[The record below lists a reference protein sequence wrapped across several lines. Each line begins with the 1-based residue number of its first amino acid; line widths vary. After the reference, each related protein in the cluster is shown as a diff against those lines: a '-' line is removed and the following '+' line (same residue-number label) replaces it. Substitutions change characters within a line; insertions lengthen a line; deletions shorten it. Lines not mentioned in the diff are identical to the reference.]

1 MTGTFTSIRTILLIL
16 SVVGGSWAF
25 IPQTLNNSLSVSS
38 SVSSEDSSVDI
49 IHHDHR
55 CHTSLSSTT
64 KDDPCWK
71 SFDPKEL
78 GVGGTYG
85 LGVSAIVPRPVAVI
99 TTLSSLP
106 PPTSGINDQEDDL
119 TSLYDKNGIIVNC
132 APFS

>member
-1 MTGTFTSIRTILLIL
+1 MTRTFSSIRTILITL
-16 SVVGGSWAF
+16 SVVGGSRAF

-38 SVSSEDSSVDI
+38 SVSEESLIDD
-49 IHHDHR
+49 DR
-55 CHTSLSSTT
+55 RLQTSLSSTT

-85 LGVSAIVPRPVAVI
+85 LGVSAVVPRPVAVI

-106 PPTSGINDQEDDL
+106 PPSPDDQGDDL
-119 TSLYDKNGIIVNC
+119 TSQYGKNGIVVNC